1 MGAYIYTT
9 YSPIEVE
16 KALLLTT
23 KEEAEAFAL
32 AQTRNPFIEER
43 KRLVFEL
50 IGEAVD
56 VLATPRLLGS
66 NRYSSFS
73 ISEGV
78 SCGGLDFTSLAS
90 LEFPFLG
97 INSGGFFDNKTLP
110 VLKHVK
116 EVVLG
121 RAVGNRIELH
131 KLPGM
136 RVLQILKWKQ
146 SMIFDGSCKV
156 DSVTIW
162 GFKPDKSVGFRCLR
176 VFENADELIL
186 NKPTCVD
193 LQGIEVLHRLTRL
206 EIHYGTKL
214 ESVDAV
220 RSLGSLRFVKLQ
232 ACKKIPD
239 ISPFGD
245 CAKLSR
251 LAIANCGRIAGL
263 GALRSLKGLKELVIL
278 KTKIADE
285 ELPLLGELKLE
296 FCKGLGW
303 RSQQSADHCVGPT
316 A

>member
-1 MGAYIYTT
+1 MDAYFYTT
-9 YSPIEVE
+9 YSPAEVE
-16 KALLLTT
+16 KALILTT
-23 KEEAEAFAL
+23 KEEVDAFTL
-32 AQTRNPFIEER
+32 AQSRNQFIEEL
-43 KRLVFEL
+43 KRLVLEL
-50 IGEAVD
+50 IGEAAD
-56 VLATPRLLGS
+56 VLTNPRLLGS

-78 SCGGLDFTSLAS
+78 SCGGLDFSSLAS

-97 INSGGFFDNKTLP
+97 VVNVGFFDNETLP

-116 EVVLG
+116 EVLLG
-121 RAVGNRIELH
+121 RAIGNRIELH
-131 KLPGM
+131 KMPGM

-146 SMIFDGSCKV
+146 SLIFDGSCKV

-162 GFKPDKSVGFRCLR
+162 GFKPDKKDGFRCLR
-176 VFENADELIL
+176 VFDNAGELIL
-186 NKPTCVD
+186 NKPTCAD
-193 LQGIEVLHRLTRL
+193 LQGIEVLHRLTSL

-220 RSLGSLRFVKLQ
+220 RSLGFLRFVILQ
-232 ACKKIPD
+232 ACKKISD

-251 LAIANCGRIAGL
+251 LTIVNCGRIAGL
-263 GALRSLKGLKELVIL
+263 GTLRRLKVLKELVIL

-296 FCKGLGW
+296 YCKGLGW
-303 RSQQSADHCVGPT
+303 RSQQSADHCVDPT
-316 A
+316 V